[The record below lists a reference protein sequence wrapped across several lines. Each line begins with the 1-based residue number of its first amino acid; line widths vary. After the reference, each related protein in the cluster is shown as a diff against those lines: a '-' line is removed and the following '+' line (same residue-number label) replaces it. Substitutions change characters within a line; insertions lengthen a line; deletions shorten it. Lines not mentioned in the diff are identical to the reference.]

1 MELPETGEQ
10 YSTEIGEGEAP
21 TFAAETW
28 SMQISEKQNK
38 RQSDR
43 IATKTRGGHTQE
55 HSLCSAVQR
64 RPTEL
69 CQNHPENHLRE
80 LSGTKTSGE
89 KARRPHQS
97 DEDAE
102 SKDAFVLPP
111 HLAPHGA
118 CTTAESRR
126 LTCHAVCLVNQQ
138 FYAFPTAE
146 DLLHVLDHDVLHL
159 SEFGL
164 RAGQVIRRRRR
175 IVRVHEL

>member
-80 LSGTKTSGE
+80 LSGTKTRGGKSKASAPKRRGRRVQGRVCSSTTSGA
-89 KARRPHQS
+89 ARCVHHGGKPS
-97 DEDAE
+97 PD
-102 SKDAFVLPP
+102 LPCCLSCQP
-111 HLAPHGA
+111 AVQCVPHG
-118 CTTAESRR
+118 
-126 LTCHAVCLVNQQ
+126 
-138 FYAFPTAE
+138 
-146 DLLHVLDHDVLHL
+146 
-159 SEFGL
+159 
-164 RAGQVIRRRRR
+164 
-175 IVRVHEL
+175 